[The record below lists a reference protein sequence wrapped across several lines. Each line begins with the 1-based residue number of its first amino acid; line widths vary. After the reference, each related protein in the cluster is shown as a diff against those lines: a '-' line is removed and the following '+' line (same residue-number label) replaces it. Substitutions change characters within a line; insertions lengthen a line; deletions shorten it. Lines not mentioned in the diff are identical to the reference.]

1 MTNREYMDQAMYLLK
16 QGCIR
21 RAEDLDNRYEGD
33 AVTTSTN
40 IYNDFGK
47 GWITDF
53 YNLTRDH
60 YNSYSALMNEEGGS
74 RACFVSDNMSLET
87 RKYMCIFPS
96 SIILSDSIS
105 TGTTEGVA
113 STNYA
118 IPKSFIRDLLTGRD
132 LIENDVFTLLPK
144 SFQLH
149 MSYGAGLQVTA
160 LGGVYGPGM
169 EADYLGKNGV
179 FVENKSVD
187 RLLVRFPWLY
197 GANTDDYLNIIEK
210 YAAEYRNY
218 RISMYDFLISCKNG
232 SADFEEKYTN
242 LENAHADMQGQLEK
256 AKSHLK
262 AKGIQAVV
270 GLAFTFIPLLL
281 DIPAE
286 VKASLQAVLG
296 MTSLKDAQAV
306 LFEERLKLKEIGR
319 EDPFYITWQWEKKSP
334 IKVLKNKK

>member
-1 MTNREYMDQAMYLLK
+1 MTNREYMDRAMYLLK
-16 QGCIR
+16 QGRIR
-21 RAEDLDNRYEGD
+21 REEDLDNRYEGN
-33 AVTTSTN
+33 AITASTN
-40 IYNDFGK
+40 IYNDYGK
-47 GWITDF
+47 GWVTDL
-53 YNLTRDH
+53 YDLTREH
-60 YNSYSALMNEEGGS
+60 YNSYSALMNEEGSS

-105 TGTTEGVA
+105 AGTTEGVA

-132 LIENDVFTLLPK
+132 FIENDVFTLLPK

-149 MSYGAGLQVTA
+149 MSYGAGLQVTT

-169 EADYLGKNGV
+169 EADYIGKNGV
-179 FVENKSVD
+179 FVENKRVD

-210 YAAEYRNY
+210 YAAEYSNY

-232 SADFEEKYTN
+232 SADFEKKYTN
-242 LENAHADMQGQLEK
+242 LECAHAGMQRQLEK

-334 IKVLKNKK
+334 IKMPENKK